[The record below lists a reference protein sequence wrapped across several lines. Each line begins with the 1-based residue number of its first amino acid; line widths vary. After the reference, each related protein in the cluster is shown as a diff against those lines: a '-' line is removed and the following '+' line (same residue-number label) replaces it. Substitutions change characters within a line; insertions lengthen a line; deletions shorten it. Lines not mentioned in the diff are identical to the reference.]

1 MTLKNRI
8 SFFFQEFE
16 NASESMREELAKSD
30 DQIAAESK
38 IYQKIEAINLSNRQI
53 SK

>member
-1 MTLKNRI
+1 MTFLI
-8 SFFFQEFE
+8 FQEFE

-38 IYQKIEAINLSNRQI
+38 IYQKIEAINLGGVSSRQF